1 MDSKEIEKLPKVI
14 VLLGPTASGKTEWSL
29 KLAKKFN
36 GDIISA
42 DSRQIYQKMNI
53 GTAKAE
59 GEWRRIG
66 LRKTYFVSDIAH
78 HLVDFLDPGK
88 FFTVAEFR
96 DKGIKYVKLAI
107 KQNKLPMIVGG
118 TGLYISSVV
127 DNFTIPRVAPN
138 NKLRK
143 SLSTKSNE
151 ELMAL
156 LTTLDPVAAEVID
169 KNNKRRVIRALEVSI
184 LTGEP
189 FSGQK
194 TKGETVFNILQIG
207 IETPKELL
215 HERIEKRVDKMI
227 KAGILD
233 EIKGLLKQ
241 KYHWDLPSMSGIGYK
256 QFKGFLEGKYD
267 LEEAKKLLIR
277 DTKRYAKRQL
287 TWFKR
292 DKSIKWVK
300 TYNEAE
306 KLVQGFIGKNKS

>member
-1 MDSKEIEKLPKVI
+1 
-14 VLLGPTASGKTEWSL
+14 
-29 KLAKKFN
+29 
-36 GDIISA
+36 
-42 DSRQIYQKMNI
+42 
-53 GTAKAE
+53 
-59 GEWRRIG
+59 
-66 LRKTYFVSDIAH
+66 
-78 HLVDFLDPGK
+78 
-88 FFTVAEFR
+88 
-96 DKGIKYVKLAI
+96 
-107 KQNKLPMIVGG
+107 MIVGG

-306 KLVQGFIGKNKS
+306 KLVQDFIGKNKS